1 MANTY
6 PLMPF
11 EQQIIASLAGN
22 SITRT
27 AIALGMNRRSLQ
39 HNIQRIFK
47 RIDQAGGDAAPLRET
62 IRQCHHRTRVFSKL
76 AGRSAAYARTMI
88 DGNEIGPRQG

>member
-1 MANTY
+1 MVMLS

-11 EQQIIASLAGN
+11 EQQIIASLA
-22 SITRT
+22 SHTITRT
-27 AIALGMNRRSLQ
+27 AMNLGMSRQALQ
-39 HNIQRIFK
+39 VNIRRIFR
-47 RIDQAGGDAAPLRET
+47 RIEQAGGDSAPLRET

-88 DGNEIGPRQG
+88 DGNEIGPRD